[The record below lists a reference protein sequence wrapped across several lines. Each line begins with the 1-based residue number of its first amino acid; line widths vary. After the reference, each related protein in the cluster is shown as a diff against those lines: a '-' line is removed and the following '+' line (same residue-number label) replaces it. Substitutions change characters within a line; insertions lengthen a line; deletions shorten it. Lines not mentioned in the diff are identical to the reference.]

1 MAGATAHG
9 ATFTFTAATSTP
21 TVPLVFSGKLT
32 GISVEMP
39 TAEVTNMTA
48 ATDGLGYTYMVPTG
62 EWAGGTITV
71 DFLTFNADPQ
81 AFVRKVGNLTF
92 TSAGYSISRR
102 VVCESASVSAQAGEL
117 VRGSFKFLMTDYQG
131 T

>member
-9 ATFTFTAATSTP
+9 ATFSFMG
-21 TVPLVFSGKLT
+21 FNGKLT

-48 ATDGLGYTYMVPTG
+48 ATDSLGYTFMVPTG
-62 EWAGGTITV
+62 EQSGGTITV
-71 DFLTFNADPQ
+71 DFLSSNADPWV
-81 AFVRKVGNLTF
+81 FVRQVGILSF
-92 TSAGYSISRR
+92 SSVGYSISRR
-102 VVCESASVSAQAGEL
+102 VLCESASVSAQAGEI
-117 VRGSFKFLMTDYQG
+117 VRGSLRFLMTDYQG

>member
-1 MAGATAHG
+1 MAGATAQG
-9 ATFTFTAATSTP
+9 ATFSFLS
-21 TVPLVFSGKLT
+21 FSGKLT

-48 ATDGLGYTYMVPTG
+48 ATDGLGYTFMVPTG

-71 DFLTFNADPQ
+71 DFLAFNADPQ
-81 AFVRKVGNLTF
+81 TFVKKVGDLKF
-92 TSAGYSISRR
+92 TSAGYTISRR

-117 VRGSFKFLMTDYQG
+117 VRGSLKFLMTDYKG

>member
-1 MAGATAHG
+1 MAGATAQG
-9 ATFTFTAATSTP
+9 ARFSFLS
-21 TVPLVFSGKLT
+21 FSGTLT

-48 ATDGLGYTYMVPTG
+48 AGDSLGYTFMVPTG

-71 DFLTFNADPQ
+71 DFLTINTDPWS
-81 AFVRKVGNLTF
+81 FVRKVGTLTF
-92 TSAGYSISRR
+92 TSAGYSVSRR
-102 VVCESASVSAQAGEL
+102 VVCESASVSAQSGEL
-117 VRGSFKFLMTDYQG
+117 IRGSLKFLITDYQG

>member
-1 MAGATAHG
+1 MAGATAQG
-9 ATFTFTAATSTP
+9 ATFSF
-21 TVPLVFSGKLT
+21 LGFSGRLT

-48 ATDGLGYTYMVPTG
+48 AEDGLGYTFIVPTG
-62 EWAGGTITV
+62 EWSGGTITV

-81 AFVRKVGNLTF
+81 SFVRKVGSLTF
-92 TSAGYSISRR
+92 TSAGYTVSRR

>member
-9 ATFTFTAATSTP
+9 ATFSFMG
-21 TVPLVFSGKLT
+21 FSGKLT

-39 TAEVTNMTA
+39 TAEVANMTA
-48 ATDGLGYTYMVPTG
+48 AGNGLGYTVMVPTG

-71 DFLTFNADPQ
+71 DFLSVIADPQ
-81 AFVRKVGNLTF
+81 SLVRKVGNLSF
-92 TSAGYSISRR
+92 SSAGYSVSRR
-102 VVCESASVSAQAGEL
+102 VICESASVSAQTGEL
-117 VRGSFKFLMTDYQG
+117 VRGSLKFLMTDYQG

>member
-9 ATFTFTAATSTP
+9 ATFSFLT
-21 TVPLVFSGKLT
+21 FSGKLT

-48 ATDGLGYTYMVPTG
+48 ATDGLGFTFMVPTG
-62 EWAGGTITV
+62 EQTGGTITV
-71 DFLTFNADPQ
+71 DFLTFNADPWT
-81 AFVRKVGNLTF
+81 FVKKVGQLTF
-92 TSAGYSISRR
+92 TSGGYTVTRR
-102 VVCESASVSAQAGEL
+102 VICESASVSAQSGEL
-117 VRGSFKFLMTDYQG
+117 VRGSLKFLMTDYKG

>member
-9 ATFTFTAATSTP
+9 ATFSFLA
-21 TVPLVFSGKLT
+21 FSGKLL

-48 ATDGLGYTYMVPTG
+48 ASDGLGYVFMVPTG
-62 EWAGGTITV
+62 EQTGGTITV
-71 DFLTFNADPQ
+71 DFLTINADPWT
-81 AFVRKVGNLTF
+81 FVKKVGQLTF
-92 TSAGYSISRR
+92 TSAGYTVSRQ
-102 VVCESASVSAQAGEL
+102 VICESASVSAQTGEL
-117 VRGSFKFLMTDYQG
+117 VRGSLRFLMTDYQG

>member
-1 MAGATAHG
+1 MAGVTAHG
-9 ATFTFTAATSTP
+9 ATFSF
-21 TVPLVFSGKLT
+21 LNFSGKLV

-48 ATDGLGYTYMVPTG
+48 AGDRLGYTFMVPTG

-71 DFLTFNADPQ
+71 DFLAAGIDPQ
-81 AFVRKVGNLTF
+81 TLVRRVGNLSF
-92 TSAGYSISRR
+92 SSNGYSISRR
-102 VVCESASVSAQAGEL
+102 VICESASIGAQAGEL
-117 VRGSFKFLMTDYQG
+117 VRGSLKFLMTDYQG

>member
-9 ATFTFTAATSTP
+9 ATFAFLT
-21 TVPLVFSGKLT
+21 FSGKLT

-48 ATDGLGYTYMVPTG
+48 ATDGLGYTFMVPTG

-71 DFLTFNADPQ
+71 DFLTFNSDPQ
-81 AFVRKVGNLTF
+81 TFVKKVGDLKF
-92 TSAGYSISRR
+92 TSAGYTVSRR
-102 VVCESASVSAQAGEL
+102 VICESASVSAQSGEL
-117 VRGSFKFLMTDYQG
+117 VRGSLKFLMTDYRG

>member
-9 ATFTFTAATSTP
+9 ATFTFLTF
-21 TVPLVFSGKLT
+21 VGKLT

-39 TAEVTNMTA
+39 SAEVTNMTA
-48 ATDGLGYTYMVPTG
+48 ATDSLGYTFMVPTG

-71 DFLTFNADPQ
+71 DFLTTNADPQ
-81 AFVRKVGNLTF
+81 LFVRKVGDLKF
-92 TSAGYSISRR
+92 SSAGYTIIRR

>member
-9 ATFTFTAATSTP
+9 ATFSFLT
-21 TVPLVFSGKLT
+21 FSGKLI

-48 ATDGLGYTYMVPTG
+48 ATDKLGYTFMVPTG
-62 EWAGGTITV
+62 EQSGGTITV
-71 DFLTFNADPQ
+71 DFLTWNADPWS
-81 AFVRKVGNLTF
+81 FVKKVGELKF
-92 TSAGYSISRR
+92 TSGGYTVARQ

-117 VRGSFKFLMTDYQG
+117 VRGSLKFLITDYKG

>member
-1 MAGATAHG
+1 MAGATAQG
-9 ATFTFTAATSTP
+9 ATFSF
-21 TVPLVFSGKLT
+21 LGFSGRLT

-48 ATDGLGYTYMVPTG
+48 AEDGLGYTFIVPTG

-81 AFVRKVGNLTF
+81 SFVRKVGSLTF
-92 TSAGYSISRR
+92 TSAGYTVSRR